1 MRHFAL
7 VGHRATSSGSI
18 NLNDLAGSCGRMDV
32 LARAISS
39 ALFLSHGIRENTTIT
54 IHLMGGP
61 GVPRRIRF
69 YGSTIKGLHVDERAI
84 AGRIRT
90 VISDPVPP
98 RGLWIK
104 HGSGIE
110 HSGGDL
116 ETTLTE
122 WANSEI
128 QTYVLSKNGSQ
139 FMKNSSERELG
150 FILSDDQPFTPEEEK
165 LLANL
170 STFSLG
176 QHWLQGHIAIANV
189 HHILDQEG
197 TE

>member
-69 YGSTIKGLHVDERAI
+69 FVLQLRA
-84 AGRIRT
+84 
-90 VISDPVPP
+90 
-98 RGLWIK
+98 
-104 HGSGIE
+104 
-110 HSGGDL
+110 
-116 ETTLTE
+116 
-122 WANSEI
+122 
-128 QTYVLSKNGSQ
+128 Y
-139 FMKNSSERELG
+139 M
-150 FILSDDQPFTPEEEK
+150 
-165 LLANL
+165 
-170 STFSLG
+170 
-176 QHWLQGHIAIANV
+176 
-189 HHILDQEG
+189 
-197 TE
+197 